1 MKMGCIGAGCSL
13 CAGLEEKL
21 RAVLDAAAFRADSA
35 LRGAALE
42 LRQVDPASPQALSV
56 PLLAR
61 RGADGAETQLQRPMP
76 RITAAKLA
84 AQLEA
89 ALAPLGGDAAGAPS
103 AAAPAAAP
111 WEAVQGVAW
120 QPRTGP

>member
-1 MKMGCIGAGCSL
+1 M

-42 LRQVDPASPQALSV
+42 LRQVDPAAPEALSV

-61 RGADGAETQLQRPMP
+61 RGADGAETPLQRPMP

-84 AQLEA
+84 AQLEV
-89 ALAPLGGDAAGAPS
+89 ALAPLGAGDDAAP
-103 AAAPAAAP
+103 AAAAAP

-120 QPRTGP
+120 QPRTGQ

>member
-1 MKMGCIGAGCSL
+1 M
-13 CAGLEEKL
+13 
-21 RAVLDAAAFRADSA
+21 LDAAAFRADSA
-35 LRGAALE
+35 LRCAALE

-61 RGADGAETQLQRPMP
+61 RGADGAETPLQRPMP

-84 AQLEA
+84 TQLEA
-89 ALAPLGGDAAGAPS
+89 ALAPLGGVDSDAPPS
-103 AAAPAAAP
+103 SSAAAAP

>member
-1 MKMGCIGAGCSL
+1 M
-13 CAGLEEKL
+13 
-21 RAVLDAAAFRADSA
+21 LDAAAFRADSA
-35 LRGAALE
+35 LRCAALE

-61 RGADGAETQLQRPMP
+61 RGADGAETPLQRPMP

-84 AQLEA
+84 SQLEA
-89 ALAPLGGDAAGAPS
+89 ALAPFGGGVDGDGDAAPPS
-103 AAAPAAAP
+103 AAAAAP

-120 QPRTGP
+120 QPPRTGA

>member
-1 MKMGCIGAGCSL
+1 M
-13 CAGLEEKL
+13 
-21 RAVLDAAAFRADSA
+21 LDAAAFRADSA
-35 LRGAALE
+35 LRCAALE

-61 RGADGAETQLQRPMP
+61 RGADGVETPLQRPMP

-84 AQLEA
+84 TQLEA
-89 ALAPLGGDAAGAPS
+89 ALAPLGGGDDDAPPS
-103 AAAPAAAP
+103 SSAAAAP